1 MIKLDSFEQS
11 LLAGWEDIHKKSQLT
26 LWVFLALKD
35 GPKHMALIKT
45 FIADTSNGNMSVDD
59 QSMYRALRRFKEGR
73 MVDFTLRVGKGGPD
87 LKQYYLTST
96 GRTVL
101 EAFIDRQVSMFYNEP
116 LQSLVKGE
124 K

>member
-1 MIKLDSFEQS
+1 MSKLDPFEQS
-11 LLAGWEDIHKKSQLT
+11 LLTGWEDIHKKSQLT

-45 FIADTSNGNMSVDD
+45 FIINNSNGNMSVDD

-101 EAFIDRQVSMFYNEP
+101 ETFIDRQVSMFYSEP
-116 LQSLVKGE
+116 IQSLVKGE